1 VLREFLDNP
10 ASTARD
16 LHDRCAGLAA
26 SSGDV
31 RLVLRELVP
40 APSPRLPATG
50 RWLVENGTD
59 RGAVLVGLGLLIGSA
74 RRQDVTLVKTIGLL
88 PFADQLAVQVL
99 AGIPGAAR
107 DLMWLAERSRGPAWT
122 EAVRLLAADLDPVV
136 RDWGLSTPRELLP
149 GDLARQ
155 IAEMHQIALMLA
167 DPGAGDALWD
177 GAGNLLLAMTSTNN
191 YHYEIARYEQ
201 APAAYEH
208 WAAGAA
214 SRPATL
220 ERAALLAM
228 VRQDLVTGPA
238 AAVARDHRRL
248 ADEIREVLT
257 SRAWREMLERSAA
270 PDEPVEARRAAWVIR
285 ETAGRDEPGQDFAIR
300 VVVPDPKPGIP
311 ARPEARILIGGI
323 PVIAAAFDKGPAQ
336 DPGYLVHSGRLR
348 ATGTPHEVMLAE
360 AYCTEGCCGG
370 LYVTIVRDGPE
381 VVWKDWRSSMKGD
394 PPPEA
399 RFDAA
404 AYDREV
410 GRAERDYSWEW
421 PARTAARLVNDQLR
435 ADPGILGRWDCKL
448 LWCTAWLKDFDTAR
462 ITFGYPG
469 HGTFGKD
476 PWVQFGLVIDIQD
489 RDPRIVAAQVIESMR
504 DTDPKTRAEMIGG
517 SRDSAEKLG
526 LAYRKPTR
534 W

>member
-1 VLREFLDNP
+1 MLREFLNNP
-10 ASTARD
+10 ALTARD

-59 RGAVLVGLGLLIGSA
+59 RGAVLVGLGLLTGSA
-74 RRQDVTLVKTIGLL
+74 RRQDVTLVKAIGLL

-99 AGIPGAAR
+99 AGVPGAAR
-107 DLMWLAERSRGPAWT
+107 DLMWLAERSRGPART

-136 RDWGLSTPRELLP
+136 RDWGLPAPRELLP

-155 IAEMHQIALMLA
+155 IAETRQISLMLA

-191 YHYEIARYEQ
+191 YHYEITRYGQ
-201 APAAYEH
+201 APDAYEH

-220 ERAALLAM
+220 ER
-228 VRQDLVTGPA
+228 
-238 AAVARDHRRL
+238 
-248 ADEIREVLT
+248 
-257 SRAWREMLERSAA
+257 SAA
-270 PDEPVEARRAAWVIR
+270 SDEPAKARRAAWVIR
-285 ETAGRDEPGQDFAIR
+285 ETAARDEPGQDFAIR
-300 VVVPDPKPGIP
+300 VVVPDP
-311 ARPEARILIGGI
+311 ETRIMIGGI
-323 PVIAAAFDKGPAQ
+323 PVIAAASGKGPAQ

-381 VVWKDWRSSMKGD
+381 VVWKDWRPGMKGD

-404 AYDREV
+404 AYDREA

-421 PARTAARLVNDQLR
+421 PARTAARLMNDQLR
-435 ADPGILGRWDCKL
+435 ADPGILGRWDCEL
-448 LWCTAWLKDFDTAR
+448 LWCTAWLKDFGTAR

-469 HGTFGKD
+469 HGTSGKD
-476 PWVQFGLVIDIQD
+476 PRVQSGLMIDIQD
-489 RDPRIVAAQVIESMR
+489 QDPRTVAAQVTESMR
-504 DTDPKTRAEMIGG
+504 DTDPRTRAEIIGG
-517 SRDSAEKLG
+517 SRDSAENP
-526 LAYRKPTR
+526 ASPTR
-534 W
+534 SRPDSRPTRTGPCHRPPPHMTDQQAAAASWPRDAAFATGGRHPASRHPRGVHPKG